1 MILTVTLN
9 AALDVTY
16 RVAALVPGGSH
27 RVEAVYSRAGGKG
40 VNVARVL
47 AGQGHDV
54 VVTGLVGG
62 ATGAGIRAD
71 LRRAGLVDE
80 MVESEGESRRTVNV
94 VAGGD
99 ATIFN
104 EPGPRLPESAWAA
117 FRTRFTVLAAR
128 AAVVVLSGS
137 LPPTLPVDAYAE
149 LVRLAADAETI
160 VDADGAPLRAA
171 LAAAP
176 DVVTPNAAE
185 LAAATGSPD
194 PVVAIE
200 ALRAAG
206 ARTVVATFGADG
218 LVASGPGVALRA
230 RPPTRVAGN
239 PTGAGDACVAAL
251 AAGCAAGTP
260 WRERLRGAVA
270 WSTAAVAA
278 EAAGDVDIAT
288 CRRIHPDVIVEELRE
303 SGTDR

>member
-27 RVEAVYSRAGGKG
+27 RVEDVRSRAGGKG

-47 AGQGHDV
+47 ASFGHDV
-54 VVTGLVGG
+54 VVTGLTGG
-62 ATGAGIRAD
+62 TAGAEIHAD
-71 LRRAGLVDE
+71 LRRAGLADE
-80 MVESEGESRRTVNV
+80 MVDVDGESRRTVNV

-104 EPGPRLPESAWAA
+104 EPGPHLPGSAWAG
-117 FRTRFTVLAAR
+117 FRARFAELAAR

-149 LVRLAADAETI
+149 LVRLATGAETI
-160 VDADGAPLRAA
+160 VDADGVPLRAA
-171 LAAAP
+171 LGATP
-176 DVVTPNAAE
+176 GVVTPNAAE
-185 LAAATGSPD
+185 LTAATGHRHPAA
-194 PVVAIE
+194 AIE

-218 LVASGPGVALRA
+218 LVASGPGIALRA
-230 RPPTRVAGN
+230 RPPSRIAGN

-251 AAGCAAGTP
+251 AAGCAAGAP
-260 WRERLRGAVA
+260 WPERLRDAVA
-270 WSTAAVAA
+270 WSAAAVAA

-288 CRRIHPDVIVEELRE
+288 CRRIHPEVIVEEINA
-303 SGTDR
+303 

>member
-27 RVEAVYSRAGGKG
+27 RVEDVHTRAGGKG

-47 AGQGHDV
+47 AGLGHEV

-62 ATGAGIRAD
+62 ATGEQIRAD

-80 MVESEGESRRTVNV
+80 MVAADGESRRTVNV

-104 EPGPRLPESAWAA
+104 EPGPRLPATAWVD
-117 FRTRFTVLAAR
+117 FRTRYAGLAAAAACVVLA
-128 AAVVVLSGS
+128 GS
-137 LPPTLPVDAYAE
+137 LPPTLPEDAYAE
-149 LVRLAADAETI
+149 LVRLAAGAESI

-171 LAAAP
+171 LAAGP
-176 DVVTPNAAE
+176 HVVAPNAAE
-185 LAAATGSPD
+185 LAAATGEAD
-194 PVVAIE
+194 PVAAVD

-206 ARTVVATFGADG
+206 ARTVVATFGAEG

-230 RPPTRVAGN
+230 RPPTRVVGN
-239 PTGAGDACVAAL
+239 PT
-251 AAGCAAGTP
+251 
-260 WRERLRGAVA
+260 
-270 WSTAAVAA
+270 
-278 EAAGDVDIAT
+278 
-288 CRRIHPDVIVEELRE
+288 
-303 SGTDR
+303 

>member
-16 RVAALVPGGSH
+16 RVTALVPGGSH
-27 RVEAVYSRAGGKG
+27 RVEDVHARAGGKG

-47 AGQGHDV
+47 TVLGHEV

-62 ATGAGIRAD
+62 ATGAEIHAD

-80 MVESEGESRRTVNV
+80 MVDADGESRRTVNV

-104 EPGPRLPESAWAA
+104 EPGPRLPQSAWTD
-117 FRTRFTVLAAR
+117 FRARYAELAAD
-128 AAVVVLSGS
+128 ATVVVLAGS

-149 LVRLAADAETI
+149 LVRLAGGAETI
-160 VDADGAPLRAA
+160 VDADGDPLRAT
-171 LAAAP
+171 LGAAP
-176 DVVTPNAAE
+176 EVVTPNAAE
-185 LAAATGSPD
+185 LTAATGHD
-194 PVVAIE
+194 NPVAAIG
-200 ALRAAG
+200 ALRAGG

-218 LVASGPGVALRA
+218 LVVSGPGVALRA
-230 RPPTRVAGN
+230 RPPRRVAGN

-251 AAGCAAGTP
+251 AAGSASGTP
-260 WRERLRGAVA
+260 WPERLRDAVA
-270 WSTAAVAA
+270 WSAAAVAA
-278 EAAGDVDIAT
+278 DAAGDVDVAT
-288 CRRIHPDVIVEELRE
+288 YRRTHPDVIVEKTRE
-303 SGTDR
+303 PGTDR

>member
-16 RVAALVPGGSH
+16 RVAELVPGGSH
-27 RVEAVYSRAGGKG
+27 RVEDVHARAGGKG

-47 AGQGHDV
+47 AGLGHRV
-54 VVTGLVGG
+54 GVTGLVGG
-62 ATGAGIRAD
+62 ATGAEIHAD
-71 LRRAGLVDE
+71 LRRAGLADE
-80 MVESEGESRRTVNV
+80 MVDADGESRRTVNV

-104 EPGPRLPESAWAA
+104 EPGPRLPATAWAD
-117 FRTRFTVLAAR
+117 FRARYVELAAE
-128 AAVVVLSGS
+128 AGVVVLAGS

-149 LVRLAADAETI
+149 LVRLAAGAEVI

-185 LAAATGSPD
+185 LVAATGETD
-194 PVVAIE
+194 PAVAID
-200 ALRAAG
+200 ALRSAG
-206 ARTVVATFGADG
+206 ARTVVATFGPDG
-218 LVASGPGVALRA
+218 LVASGPAVALRA
-230 RPPTRVAGN
+230 RPPARVAGN

-251 AAGCAAGTP
+251 AVGCAAGTAWP
-260 WRERLRGAVA
+260 ERLRDAVA
-270 WSTAAVAA
+270 WSAAAVAA
-278 EAAGDVDIAT
+278 EAAGDLDVAT
-288 CRRIHPDVIVEELRE
+288 CRRIHPDVIVERIP
-303 SGTDR
+303 